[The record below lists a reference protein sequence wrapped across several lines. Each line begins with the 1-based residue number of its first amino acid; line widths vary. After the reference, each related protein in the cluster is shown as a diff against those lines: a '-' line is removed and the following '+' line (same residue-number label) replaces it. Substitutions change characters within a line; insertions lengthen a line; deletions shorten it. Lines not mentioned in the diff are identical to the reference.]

1 MTPADKELIRQAIM
15 RATKLPLGEIYPEA
29 FIDKNRGALLKVVD
43 RDDAMPNM
51 MVAFAPLNFVPHKT
65 PLRNVRRF
73 GLN

>member
-1 MTPADKELIRQAIM
+1 MKQTDKDEIRRRIC
-15 RATKLPLGEIYPEA
+15 ATGQHDIGEFYPEA

-65 PLRNVRRF
+65 PLRNLRRF